1 MSGWDATKKRPIKKQ
16 ITEGLFEYIKETNP
30 GKVFKCFLCL
40 PSTRATDVE
49 EALKQ
54 GVIDLDTKIIAIEK
68 EPDFLLKVKLRLTKL
83 GFGPKSRVVINK
95 DLCNVNTGNLIDACK
110 ELDVDSID
118 LFYIDS
124 CSCLIECLQDW
135 IEDVASNDLIAS
147 EDRVVVTNV
156 LAARATW
163 DLQKYTDYE
172 ITQLVGDGLKGGGG
186 SIKNQW
192 AAKIASCLA
201 EKTGMRTGLT
211 IGYKE
216 ENVATPMVLCVND
229 LSSLSDNS
237 QWCKSSV
244 NTSFLLQNLGYKSSS
259 TSSFRKRVVKK
270 L

>member
-1 MSGWDATKKRPIKKQ
+1 MSGWNATKKRPIKKQ

-68 EPDFLLKVKLRLTKL
+68 EPEFLLKVKLRLTKL

-95 DLCNVNTGNLIDACK
+95 DLCDVNTGNLIDACK

-124 CSCLIECLQDW
+124 CSCLIDCLQDW

-147 EDRVVVTNV
+147 KNRVVVTNI

-163 DLQKYTDYE
+163 DLQKYTDHSLILE
-172 ITQLVGDGLKGGGG
+172 DNN
-186 SIKNQW
+186 IKNKW
-192 AAKIASCLA
+192 AHKIASCLN
-201 EKTGMRTGLT
+201 EKTGMITWLT
-211 IGYKE
+211 VGYKE
-216 ENVATPMVLCVND
+216 KNVATPMVLCVNSQRGITSHRRFD
-229 LSSLSDNS
+229 SSIRKAQILM
-237 QWCKSSV
+237 
-244 NTSFLLQNLGYKSSS
+244 QNLGYK
-259 TSSFRKRVVKK
+259 
-270 L
+270 

>member
-68 EPDFLLKVKLRLTKL
+68 EPEFLLKVKLRLTKL

-124 CSCLIECLQDW
+124 CSCLIDCLQDW

-147 EDRVVVTNV
+147 KNRVVVTNV

-163 DLQKYTDYE
+163 DLRKYDKYPTDITDY
-172 ITQLVGDGLKGGGG
+172 GDYDKNYNKNKWSN
-186 SIKNQW
+186 SI
-192 AAKIASCLA
+192 SRCLSS
-201 EKTGMRTGLT
+201 RTGLDT
-211 IGYKE
+211 GLTVGYKE
-216 ENVATPMVLCVND
+216 ENVATPMVLCVNHHID
-229 LSSLSDNS
+229 LGPIYYRDNDDRFGN
-237 QWCKSSV
+237 QNLPRNYLKAINKAVC
-244 NTSFLLQNLGYKSSS
+244 LQNLGYK
-259 TSSFRKRVVKK
+259 
-270 L
+270 

>member
-1 MSGWDATKKRPIKKQ
+1 MSGWNATKKRPIKKQ

-68 EPDFLLKVKLRLTKL
+68 EPEFLLKIKLRLTKL

-95 DLCNVNTGNLIDACK
+95 DLCDVNTGNLIDACK

-124 CSCLIECLQDW
+124 CNCLIDCLQDW
-135 IEDVASNDLIAS
+135 IEDVASNDLIVS
-147 EDRVVVTNV
+147 KNRVVVTNV

-163 DLQKYTDYE
+163 DLHGYSLQNY
-172 ITQLVGDGLKGGGG
+172 LG
-186 SIKNQW
+186 SARNKNRW
-192 AAKIASCLA
+192 TERIASCLA
-201 EKTGMRTGLT
+201 EKTGLLTGLT
-211 IGYKE
+211 IGYHDKYD
-216 ENVATPMVLCVND
+216 NSPMVLCVNHRIPEITARVEDRWSTQD
-229 LSSLSDNS
+229 LADVRGKNPTWDKAHEKAMSY
-237 QWCKSSV
+237 
-244 NTSFLLQNLGYKSSS
+244 QNAGYA
-259 TSSFRKRVVKK
+259 
-270 L
+270 

>member
-1 MSGWDATKKRPIKKQ
+1 MSGWNATKKRPIKKQ

-40 PSTRATDVE
+40 PSTKATDVE

-68 EPDFLLKVKLRLTKL
+68 KPEFLLKLKLRLTKL

-95 DLCNVNTGNLIDACK
+95 DLCDVNTGNLIDACK

-118 LFYIDS
+118 LFYIDT
-124 CSCLIECLQDW
+124 CNCLVNCLQGW
-135 IEDVASNDLIAS
+135 IEHVASNDLIAS
-147 EDRVVVTNV
+147 KNRVVVTNV

-172 ITQLVGDGLKGGGG
+172 ITKWVGDGLTGG
-186 SIKNQW
+186 SIKNKW

-201 EKTGMRTGLT
+201 EKTGMPTGLT

-216 ENVATPMVLCVND
+216 ENVATPMVLCVNGLYD
-229 LSSLSDNS
+229 FDGDV
-237 QWCKSSV
+237 QWCDSSV
-244 NTSFLLQNLGYKSSS
+244 KASYQLQNLGYKSSLSS
-259 TSSFRKRVVKK
+259 TLRNRVIYN
-270 L
+270 